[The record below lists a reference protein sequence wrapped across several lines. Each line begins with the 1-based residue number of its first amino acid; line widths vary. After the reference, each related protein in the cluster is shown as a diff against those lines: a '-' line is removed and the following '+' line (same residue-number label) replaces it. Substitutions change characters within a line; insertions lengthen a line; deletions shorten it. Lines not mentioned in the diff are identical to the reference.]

1 MDDPNHTIDS
11 KKLNYDYRLGLLAA
25 IIRVAAD
32 TASETDEER
41 IDSLIQALAIEFH
54 EQYGILTSPQEL
66 VDDFVDTVRERI
78 LDTFSRQ
85 HDLLDEGYCG
95 YLDSHGIVM
104 ISHSSPATTIRIED
118 FGGDTDGE

>member
-11 KKLNYDYRLGLLAA
+11 KDFNYDYRLGRLAA
-25 IIRVAAD
+25 VIRVAAD

-85 HDLLDEGYCG
+85 QDLLNEGYCG
-95 YLDSHGIVM
+95 YLDSHGIEM
-104 ISHSSPATTIRIED
+104 ISHPSPVTTIRIED
-118 FGGDTDGE
+118 FGGDADGE